1 MLVGYVP
8 AALVFNHCVIVYE
21 PKFRSYGVGFVCAAS
36 WFNAPR
42 RHRTAVTDQ
51 MVNFFM
57 DVAIEIVTE
66 CD

>member
-1 MLVGYVP
+1 MFAGYVP
-8 AALVFNHCVIVYE
+8 AADDAGQFVIEYD
-21 PKFRSYGVGFVCAAS
+21 PKLRSNGVGFDCATTLYADS
-36 WFNAPR
+36 KQSIA
-42 RHRTAVTDQ
+42 ATDQ